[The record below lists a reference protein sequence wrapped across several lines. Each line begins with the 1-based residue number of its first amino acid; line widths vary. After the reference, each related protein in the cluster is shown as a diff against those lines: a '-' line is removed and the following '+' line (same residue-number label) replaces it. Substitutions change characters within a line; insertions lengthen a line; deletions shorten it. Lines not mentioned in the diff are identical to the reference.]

1 MENKKLPSKAV
12 SALVYGILSVFFS
25 FCFISFFLTDYL
37 LSSSYSSDFVG
48 ELLLIVTLY
57 IPVIIFAVLG
67 LNKSQKGY
75 IAVNKNPELYR
86 GVGMLKAARITSYS
100 YVGAFSTFAPLI
112 LLLILRLIILF
123 VDFI

>member
-1 MENKKLPSKAV
+1 MENKKLPPKAV

-48 ELLLIVTLY
+48 ELLFIVALY

-67 LNKSQKGY
+67 LNKSKKGY

-86 GVGMLKAARITSYS
+86 GVGVLKAARITS